1 MVSKPNHVI
10 SKDVKMYL
18 LLLYQ
23 IRDIDSM
30 SREMPWPQT
39 GATQIGLPDKVRAI
53 KVLVVC
59 YDRGYDLCWGW
70 FLEPAQGA
78 WI

>member
-1 MVSKPNHVI
+1 
-10 SKDVKMYL
+10 MYL

-23 IRDIDSM
+23 IRDIDSK

-59 YDRGYDLCWGW
+59 YDCPINFKLGMMILNTVRYNV
-70 FLEPAQGA
+70 EAEA
-78 WI
+78 TR

>member
-10 SKDVKMYL
+10 AKDVKMYL
-18 LLLYQ
+18 VLLYQ

-30 SREMPWPQT
+30 IREMLWSQT

-53 KVLVVC
+53 KVLVVVVFSKRSFSPIRVSSSVFSAC
-59 YDRGYDLCWGW
+59 
-70 FLEPAQGA
+70 
-78 WI
+78 

>member
-10 SKDVKMYL
+10 AKDVKMYL
-18 LLLYQ
+18 VLLYQ

-30 SREMPWPQT
+30 IREMLWSQT

-53 KVLVVC
+53 KV
-59 YDRGYDLCWGW
+59 
-70 FLEPAQGA
+70 
-78 WI
+78 